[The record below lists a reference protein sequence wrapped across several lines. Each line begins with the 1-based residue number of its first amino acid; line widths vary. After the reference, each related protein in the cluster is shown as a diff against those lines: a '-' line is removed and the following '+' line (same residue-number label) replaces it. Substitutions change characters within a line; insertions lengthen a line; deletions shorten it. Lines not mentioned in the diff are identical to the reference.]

1 MKYYLFFSIAILWT
15 LSAAAQ
21 DKKVYQ
27 IQRTETPPK
36 IDGILDDAAWNVAQI
51 ATDFT
56 EFRPEVGDKAPENK
70 TTKVRMT
77 YDDSGIYVSAYC
89 YDNPKDIMRQFT
101 QRDNFGQSDFFGLIF
116 NPNND
121 AQNNTEFFVFS
132 SGTQADAVE
141 SPSIGEDFGWNAVW
155 ESSVQLV
162 EDGWIVEIKIPY
174 RALRFTQ
181 QEAPVWGVQFH
192 RHYRKT
198 REQMTWN
205 AIDVT
210 KGSIGLYN
218 AALEGI
224 KNITPP
230 TRLSF
235 FPYASAL
242 VSSFDG
248 EVETDFAAGLDV
260 KYGIT
265 ENLTLDATL
274 IPDFSQAGFDNVE
287 LNLGPF
293 EQQFSEQRQF
303 FKEGVDLFNKG
314 NLFYSRRVGDAP
326 SGSVNL
332 KSNESVTEYPDKV
345 QLLNAVKVSGRT
357 KKGLGIGFFNA
368 ITKKTYADIQVEETK
383 INPVTSLEE
392 TYFSRRQ
399 ELVEP
404 LTNYNIMVLDQ
415 QFNKN
420 SSVTLINTN
429 VTRDGDFRD
438 ANVTGLLF
446 DLINKKNT
454 YGAIAEVKR
463 SSFNDVPNR
472 ESGYT
477 AKIGAG
483 KNSGKIRYG
492 LVYNYADENY
502 DINDLGILF
511 RNNYSNFSADASY
524 RIFEPTTFF
533 NQMQLGTWFN
543 YNQLANPNTFTGAN
557 TGFNFNG
564 QTKKLHNFGINSNWN
579 IGKQYDYFEPRN
591 GFDSYFITEDY
602 AQANIWMSSNYN
614 LFFALDANFGYG
626 RFLDDDRKNFNN
638 WWFGLKPRFKFND
651 NFLMVLGFDYDDYS
665 ADRGYV
671 NGQEIDDRIIFGQR
685 NRVNIEASI
694 SGSYNFDS
702 FNALTL
708 SFRNYL
714 STVTYDNTMY
724 VLQDNGY
731 LKASEIYT
739 KNNISS
745 DPDFSPDIN
754 FNTWNLDLSYT
765 WQFAPGSQL
774 TALYRNQI
782 FNVSNNSEAGF
793 FDSMDDLFKQEQR
806 NTFSLRMVYF
816 IDYNDLKNV
825 FKKSSKAI

>member
-1 MKYYLFFSIAILWT
+1 MKTYLVLFLT
-15 LSAAAQ
+15 LIISFQLKAQ
-21 DKKVYQ
+21 DKKTYQ
-27 IQRTETPPK
+27 ILRTDTPPK
-36 IDGILDDAAWNVAQI
+36 IDGFLDDKAWIDAQV

-56 EFRPEVGDKAPENK
+56 EFRPDVGDTAAENK
-70 TTKVRMT
+70 KTKVRMT

-89 YDNPKDIMRQFT
+89 YDDPKDIMRQFT

-141 SPSIGEDFGWNAVW
+141 SPNYGEDFGWNAVW
-155 ESSVQLV
+155 ESSVQIV
-162 EDGWIVEIKIPY
+162 DDGWIVEIKIPY

-181 QEAPVWGVQFH
+181 QEDPTWGIQFH

-210 KGSIGLYN
+210 KGNIGLYN
-218 AALEGI
+218 AELTGI

-235 FPYASAL
+235 FPYASGL
-242 VSSFDG
+242 VSTFDG
-248 EVETDFAAGLDV
+248 ETESDFAAGLDI

-265 ENLTLDATL
+265 ENITLDATL
-274 IPDFSQAGFDNVE
+274 IPDFSQAGFDNVQ

-293 EQQFSEQRQF
+293 EQQFAEQRQF
-303 FKEGVDLFNKG
+303 FTEGVDLFSKG
-314 NLFYSRRVGDAP
+314 NLFYSRRIGDGP
-326 SGSVNL
+326 SGTLNL
-332 KSNESVTEYPDKV
+332 DSDESVEEFPEKV
-345 QLLNAVKVSGRT
+345 QLLNAIKVSGRT

-368 ITKKTYADIQVEETK
+368 ITDKTEVSITNNNTGEKRKQ
-383 INPVTSLEE
+383 
-392 TYFSRRQ
+392 
-399 ELVEP
+399 LVEP
-404 LTNYNIMVLDQ
+404 LANYNIMVLDQ

-429 VTRDGDFRD
+429 VTRDGNFRD
-438 ANVTGLLF
+438 ANVTGLLL
-446 DLINKKNT
+446 DVLNKKNT
-454 YGAIAEVKR
+454 YSAIGQVKM
-463 SSFNDVPNR
+463 STFNDVPNKKNGFNAFFR
-472 ESGYT
+472 V
-477 AKIGAG
+477 G
-483 KNSGKIRYG
+483 KASGKVRYSID
-492 LVYNYADENY
+492 YSYADENY

-511 RNNYSNFSADASY
+511 RNNYSNFGADVSY
-524 RIFEPTTFF
+524 RIFEPNKLF
-533 NQMQLGTWFN
+533 NQMYIGSWVN
-543 YNQLANPNTFTGAN
+543 YRQLANPNTYTGGN
-557 TGFNFNG
+557 TGFNFNA
-564 QTKKLHNFGINSNWN
+564 QSKKLHNFGINSNWN
-579 IGKQYDYFEPRN
+579 FGKQYDYFEPRN
-591 GFDSYFITEDY
+591 GFDSFFITEDY

-638 WWFGLKPRFKFND
+638 WWFGLEPRFKFNEK
-651 NFLMVLGFDYDDYS
+651 FLLVLGLDYDNYS
-665 ADRGYV
+665 GDRGYV
-671 NGQEIDDRIIFGQR
+671 NGQNIDDRIIFGQR
-685 NRVNIEASI
+685 DRIDIEASI
-694 SGSYNFDS
+694 SGSYNFNP

-714 STVTYDNTMY
+714 STVTYDNNLY

-731 LKASEIYT
+731 LIESEIYT
-739 KNNISS
+739 KSTVNS
-745 DPDFSPDIN
+745 DPDFDPDIN
-754 FNTWNLDLSYT
+754 FNTWNLDFSYT

-782 FNVSNNSEAGF
+782 FNFSNNSEARF
-793 FDSMDDLFKQEQR
+793 FDSIEDLFKQEQR
-806 NTFSLRMVYF
+806 NTFSLRLVYF

-825 FKKSSKAI
+825 FKKKSKTS

>member
-1 MKYYLFFSIAILWT
+1 MKTYLVLLFALIISFQLK
-15 LSAAAQ
+15 AQ
-21 DKKVYQ
+21 DKKTYQ
-27 IQRTETPPK
+27 ILRTDTPPK
-36 IDGILDDAAWNVAQI
+36 IDGVLDDKAWIDAQV

-56 EFRPEVGDKAPENK
+56 EFRPDVGDTAAENK
-70 TTKVRMT
+70 KTKVRMT

-89 YDNPKDIMRQFT
+89 YDDPKDIMRQFI

-141 SPSIGEDFGWNAVW
+141 SPNYGEDFGWNAVW
-155 ESSVQLV
+155 ESSVQIV
-162 EDGWIVEIKIPY
+162 DDGWIVEIKIPY

-181 QEAPVWGVQFH
+181 QEDPTWGIQFH

-210 KGSIGLYN
+210 KGNIGLYN
-218 AALEGI
+218 AELTGI

-235 FPYASAL
+235 FPYASGL
-242 VSSFDG
+242 VSTFDG
-248 EVETDFAAGLDV
+248 ETESDFAAGLDI

-265 ENLTLDATL
+265 ENITLDATL
-274 IPDFSQAGFDNVE
+274 IPDFSQAGFDNVQ

-293 EQQFSEQRQF
+293 EQQFAEQRQF
-303 FKEGVDLFNKG
+303 FTEGVDLFSKG
-314 NLFYSRRVGDAP
+314 NLFYSRRIGDGP
-326 SGSVNL
+326 SGTLNL
-332 KSNESVTEYPDKV
+332 DSDESVEEFPEKV
-345 QLLNAVKVSGRT
+345 QLLNAIKVSGRT

-368 ITKKTYADIQVEETK
+368 ITDKTEVSITNNNTGEKRKQ
-383 INPVTSLEE
+383 
-392 TYFSRRQ
+392 
-399 ELVEP
+399 LVEP
-404 LTNYNIMVLDQ
+404 LANYNIMVLDQ

-429 VTRDGDFRD
+429 VTRDGNFRD
-438 ANVTGLLF
+438 ANVTGLLL
-446 DLINKKNT
+446 DVLNKKNT
-454 YGAIAEVKR
+454 YSAIGQIKM
-463 SSFNDVPNR
+463 STFNDVPNKKNGFNAFFR
-472 ESGYT
+472 V
-477 AKIGAG
+477 G
-483 KNSGKIRYG
+483 KASGKVRYSID
-492 LVYNYADENY
+492 YSYADENY

-511 RNNYSNFSADASY
+511 RNNYSNFGADVSY
-524 RIFEPTTFF
+524 RIFEPNKLF
-533 NQMQLGTWFN
+533 NQMYIGSWVN
-543 YNQLANPNTFTGAN
+543 YRQLANPNTYTGGN
-557 TGFNFNG
+557 TGFNFNA
-564 QTKKLHNFGINSNWN
+564 QSKKLHNFGINSNWN
-579 IGKQYDYFEPRN
+579 FGKQYDYFEPRN
-591 GFDSYFITEDY
+591 GFDSFFITEDY

-638 WWFGLKPRFKFND
+638 WWFGLEPRFKFNEK
-651 NFLMVLGFDYDDYS
+651 FLLVLGLDYDDYS
-665 ADRGYV
+665 GDRGYV
-671 NGQEIDDRIIFGQR
+671 NGQNIDDRIIFGQR
-685 NRVNIEASI
+685 DRIDIEASI
-694 SGSYNFDS
+694 SGSYNFNP

-714 STVTYDNTMY
+714 STVTYDNNLY

-731 LKASEIYT
+731 LIESEIYT
-739 KNNISS
+739 KSTVNS
-745 DPDFSPDIN
+745 DPDFDPDIN
-754 FNTWNLDLSYT
+754 FNTWNLDFSYT

-782 FNVSNNSEAGF
+782 FNFSNNSEARF
-793 FDSMDDLFKQEQR
+793 FDSIEDLFKQEQR
-806 NTFSLRMVYF
+806 NTFSLRLVYF

-825 FKKSSKAI
+825 FKKKSKTS